1 MDADLAHTYYLLL
14 CHGKTK
20 EWVTEIL
27 KRGMDPNYRDGSGY
41 PVLME
46 IEDDL
51 IETLVKGGA
60 DVNAQTIDEGN
71 TALMLADSLKRM
83 VIFLEQG
90 ADTSIKNKDGNEAI
104 HLCVHSL
111 PQIRL
116 LVAFGANIEAKNGVG
131 KTPLQLAQENRHTDV
146 VEYLLKQGAK
156 L

>member
-60 DVNAQTIDEGN
+60 DVNAQTTDEGY
-71 TALMLADSLKRM
+71 TALMLANSLKRM
-83 VIFLEQG
+83 VLLLEQG
-90 ADTSIKNKDGNEAI
+90 ANLSIKDKNGDEAI
-104 HLCVHSL
+104 HKCVHSL
-111 PQIRL
+111 PQIKL
-116 LVAFGANIEAKNGVG
+116 LVAFGANIEAKDGDG
-131 KTPLQLAQENRHTDV
+131 KTPLQLAQENKMADV